1 MFTGIV
7 EEVGRVHLRD
17 ATRLQIE
24 GRQVLEGV
32 SLGDSIAVNGC
43 CLTVVEFD
51 LDTGIWAADVSDET
65 WSRTSLGDTE
75 PGHPVNLERPVRL
88 MDRLGGH
95 LVQGHVDA
103 TGIILSAAPDL
114 RVSFDGDYA
123 TYLVEKGSVCVDG
136 ISLTVAALGEGWF
149 GAAIIPHTIEATNLH
164 ARTPGDRVNLEFD
177 VIAKYVENLMGPY
190 GPVSPS
196 GSESPHVD

>member
-51 LDTGIWAADVSDET
+51 LDTET
-65 WSRTSLGDTE
+65 K
-75 PGHPVNLERPVRL
+75 
-88 MDRLGGH
+88 
-95 LVQGHVDA
+95 
-103 TGIILSAAPDL
+103 
-114 RVSFDGDYA
+114 Y
-123 TYLVEKGSVCVDG
+123 
-136 ISLTVAALGEGWF
+136 ISK
-149 GAAIIPHTIEATNLH
+149 IY
-164 ARTPGDRVNLEFD
+164 
-177 VIAKYVENLMGPY
+177 K
-190 GPVSPS
+190 
-196 GSESPHVD
+196 